1 MTNEILMTADHVAT
15 SALNE
20 LLRNVGLTTS
30 DAGGEV
36 NIIGHDPAIASPH
49 RLATAMAAA
58 TAAQGA
64 ALAALYRLHSGIGQN
79 ITVDVRDAAHA
90 IHPSRYLRQNGHP
103 IGFDFTFPEPGNGY
117 FRTADGRHCY
127 LVSTRPNLRNGLLQL
142 LGCTNE
148 AREIAQAVARWKGQ
162 DLEDACA
169 ARGLPVS
176 LVRSPEEWRAHPH
189 AQWLVAQPLVSIHR
203 IADGPPMRKL
213 AGDRPLREL
222 KVLDM
227 SHILAGPGLTRT
239 LAEQGANVLRLT
251 APRQTDPI
259 NFMLDTGFGKKA
271 AFLELDDL
279 QQHQQARKLAQ
290 QADVIVQ
297 SYSPGS
303 LARRGFS
310 AEEIAREHPGMVYV
324 TLSCYGAGDGPWSQ
338 RVGFDHNA
346 QSTTGISWVEGGS
359 DTPRLPDTT
368 LVADYITAY
377 LGTLGTLAALLHR
390 RTDGGS
396 YEVRVSLAR
405 TCMWIQ
411 DLGLLP
417 PGLPLQERAPV
428 IRAMDSPF
436 GELHY
441 LAPITHFSRTPA
453 FWESPPL
460 PLGAS
465 RAHW

>member
-1 MTNEILMTADHVAT
+1 MTKASVPATGNIARTALHEVLQ
-15 SALNE
+15 S
-20 LLRNVGLTTS
+20 VGLKTEDS
-30 DAGGEV
+30 GGEV
-36 NIIGHDPAIASPH
+36 DIAGSDPAVASPH
-49 RLATAMAAA
+49 RLATAMAVAS
-58 TAAQGA
+58 AAQGT
-64 ALAALYRLHSGIGQN
+64 ALAALHRLHSGVGQN
-79 ITVDVRDAAHA
+79 VLVDLRDAAHA
-90 IHPSRYLRQNGHP
+90 IHPSRYLQQNGHP
-103 IGFDFTFPEPGNGY
+103 IGFDFTYSEPGNGY
-117 FRTADGRHCY
+117 FRTADDRCCY

-142 LGCTNE
+142 LDCANE
-148 AREIAQAVARWKGQ
+148 AGNIAKAVARWKGQ

-176 LVRSPEEWRAHPH
+176 LVRAPEEWRAHPH
-189 AQWLVAQPLVSIHR
+189 SHWLARQPLVSIR
-203 IADGPPMRKL
+203 QIGSGKPMRKL
-213 AGDRPLREL
+213 VGDRPLRDL

-239 LAEQGANVLRLT
+239 LAEQGANVLRLS

-271 AFLELDDL
+271 AFLELDDP
-279 QQHQQARKLAQ
+279 QQRQRGRELAR

-310 AEEIAREHPGMVYV
+310 AEEIVRDHPGVVYV
-324 TLSCYGAGDGPWSQ
+324 TLSCFGAGDGPWSD

-346 QSTTGISWVEGGS
+346 QSTTGISWVEGGR

-377 LGTLGTLAALLHR
+377 LGALGTLAALR
-390 RTDGGS
+390 RRSVDGGS
-396 YEVRVSLAR
+396 YEVSVSLAR

-417 PGLPLQERAPV
+417 RDLPLQQGAPV
-428 IRAMDSPF
+428 IRTMDSPF
-436 GELHY
+436 GELQY
-441 LAPITHFSRTPA
+441 LAPITQFSRTPA
-453 FWESPPL
+453 FWDSPPL

-465 RAHW
+465 RAQW